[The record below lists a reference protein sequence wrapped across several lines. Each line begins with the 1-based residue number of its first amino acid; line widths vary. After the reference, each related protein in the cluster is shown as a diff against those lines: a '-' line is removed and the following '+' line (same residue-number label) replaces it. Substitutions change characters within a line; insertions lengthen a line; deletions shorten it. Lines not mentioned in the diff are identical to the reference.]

1 MRPSRMVAPGGNP
14 STCSRWRAA
23 DCNACAEDELARPS
37 ARASD
42 SAVFQAGARID
53 ANGWPARTG
62 SYGASTNKRSTTA
75 STCALNTCSWRRSQ
89 PIVTGTMTDAEAVD
103 KPNLVTQ
110 HGPGG

>member
-1 MRPSRMVAPGGNP
+1 MFAFLFFKQKTAYEMRISDWSSDVCSSDLSRMVAPGGNP

-37 ARASD
+37 ARASA

-62 SYGASTNKRSTTA
+62 SYGALTNKRSTTA
-75 STCALNTCSWRRSQ
+75 STRERKSG
-89 PIVTGTMTDAEAVD
+89 V
-103 KPNLVTQ
+103 
-110 HGPGG
+110 